1 MSSIN
6 NEISIINEGKSNI
19 ASSLIAK
26 FGVPKKNLLND
37 DGSLKRLSE
46 WNLDGVSQYW
56 ADQKVS
62 SASNIET
69 TPQVAKIGINTGI
82 SSNANTVLNVKGDS
96 ILTGNIT
103 ITGNIIND
111 GITAKLSSFL
121 RIDGSNG
128 TGTGVS
134 ALINKLSTG
143 TAAPVDAD
151 YYICQSA
158 GGGTT
163 DTIYYRR
170 PMSALWRW
178 IYPKTISTSESVSN
192 GGVTISPGS
201 SNEINFGSSTGDL
214 FFGYRKVGNSKIPT
228 NYIFG
233 DRGGTA
239 TVTSKGF
246 CKTGSTDEYL
256 LTGGGGHIAK
266 SSFLTNSDL
275 LEANL
280 GWGGKNF
287 YSSFGPLD
295 AALVPDLGANRFAFA
310 KPEGITIEYSK
321 DGGSTWLNYNASN
334 SQKLALT
341 TNIGT
346 ALCISGSPSVQ
357 ATVNNQLRII
367 FDTSKCNIYTQ
378 LNKFVIYISTNGSQ
392 QCTVSIYK
400 AFQSTPNDYKVV
412 TEDVSIGGWSGYNV
426 INVPEFITYGNSPAN
441 QNGRIKF
448 VFKIKAQSGNY
459 NGLSILSIMGFGGV
473 GWTTPSTLAK
483 TGCLYQID
491 TNQSAIFPG
500 VVSAKAFYY
509 APNPSADY
517 ILTANGEAVT
527 KKSLVEGYATE
538 TYVNNKIGEL
548 AFHDTTDTA
557 GALNSTSKLFI
568 IGAKT
573 QSDSPITFTNSSCYI
588 GTDSCLY
595 SNSKK
600 VLTSSDLTNYPIRTS
615 ITTLYPDTFN
625 TLTFSSLDSNFIY
638 YGAVRNNTLGITN
651 LVDTD
656 KSSVYWVGDSD
667 SDGGP
672 SYGALFSICS
682 DESFRIKY
690 KSISDNMWSGWKK
703 ILTEDSSILNT
714 FNKEAYLQWGGKNQV
729 NSSSPIDFTLNPF
742 LSGNKLA
749 ALTRSEFT
757 LYREISTDGTTWAW
771 AKVDADINK
780 QLFMG
785 DTDYQSQNLTTG
797 GYLQTQADQASTGR
811 RQVRISALYKKESN
825 NYTIFSLN
833 KIILSMAASSYSGTD
848 YDYFKLECGKN
859 ATKADGT
866 DATWTT
872 IVRWTPVRGYP
883 GFNTINF
890 NKISIGT
897 NSSDYNIIRFT
908 FKGGCSCAKILGFG
922 DYSNY
927 WRSNYIGLYGR
938 PYTIDHNGLTT
949 FMGGVSIP
957 GNLNVSGTTN
967 LGTTNLGTTV
977 IGTKSSTKGLTIHG
991 NIDATGWTK
1000 IGSTLNVSGKT
1011 TLGSSST
1018 SADLQVYGSIN
1029 ATNNI
1034 TASAF
1039 YESSDK
1045 NLKEDITSISA
1056 IDLARDIQLKE
1067 FRFKADGIKRYGVIA
1082 QDLLEEGLD
1091 NLVSTK
1097 NNHLTVDYISLLC
1110 LKIAQLEEEIK
1121 KIKMK
1126 LL

>member
-26 FGVPKKNLLND
+26 FGVPKENLLND

-62 SASNIET
+62 SASNKET

-121 RIDGSNG
+121 RVDGSNG
-128 TGTGVS
+128 TGAGVS

-143 TAAPVDAD
+143 SSTPVDAD
-151 YYICQSA
+151 YYISQSV

-163 DTIYYRR
+163 DTTYYRR
-170 PMSALWRW
+170 PMSALWKW

-192 GGVTISPGS
+192 GSVTISPGS

-346 ALCISGSPSVQ
+346 QLFISGSSSVK

-367 FDTSKCNIYTQ
+367 FDTSKCNIYTH

-426 INVPEFITYGNSPAN
+426 INVPEFMTYGNSPES

-473 GWTTPSTLAK
+473 GWATPSTLAK
-483 TGCLYQID
+483 TGCLYRID
-491 TNQSAIFPG
+491 TNQSAIFPQT
-500 VVSAKAFYY
+500 VSAKAFYY
-509 APNPSADY
+509 TPNPSADY
-517 ILTANGEAVT
+517 VLTANGGVVS

-538 TYVNNKIGEL
+538 TYVNNKIGSL

-573 QSDSPITFTNSSCYI
+573 QSNSPTTFTNSSCYI

-600 VLTSSDLTNYPIRTS
+600 VLTSSDLTNYPTRTS

-638 YGAVRNNTLGITN
+638 YGAVSNKTLGINN

-682 DESFRIKY
+682 DESFRIRY
-690 KSISDNMWSGWKK
+690 KSISDNVWSGWKK

-714 FNKEAYLQWGGKNQV
+714 FNKEAYLEWGGKNQV
-729 NSSSPIDFTLNPF
+729 NSSSPIDFILNPF

-749 ALTRSEFT
+749 ALTRSDVS
-757 LYREISTDGTTWAW
+757 LYREISVNGTSWTDWTNSDED
-771 AKVDADINK
+771 KKI
-780 QLFMG
+780 FMG
-785 DTDYQSQNLTTG
+785 DNAYQSQNLTTG
-797 GYLQTQADQASTGR
+797 GTLNTSASAASTGKM
-811 RQVRISALYKKESN
+811 QVRISALCRKGDDIYAA
-825 NYTIFSLN
+825 FSLN
-833 KIILSMAASSYSGTD
+833 KIILSMAASSYVGTD

-859 ATKADGT
+859 ATDAKGT
-866 DATWTT
+866 GTTWTT
-872 IVRWTPVRGYP
+872 VVSWTPVRGYP

-890 NKISIGT
+890 NRIQVGI

-922 DYSNY
+922 DYTNY

-938 PYTIDHNGLTT
+938 PYIIDHNGLTT

-957 GNLNVSGTTN
+957 GNLSASGTTN
-967 LGTTNLGTTV
+967 LGTTI
-977 IGTKSSTKGLTIHG
+977 IGTSSSTKGLTIHG
-991 NIDATGWTK
+991 NINATGWTK

-1029 ATNNI
+1029 ATKNI

>member
-26 FGVPKKNLLND
+26 FGVPRKNLLND

-62 SASNIET
+62 SASNIKT
-69 TPQVAKIGINTGI
+69 TPQVAKIGINTEI

-121 RIDGSNG
+121 RVDGSNG
-128 TGTGVS
+128 TGAGVS

-143 TAAPVDAD
+143 PSTPVDAD
-151 YYICQSA
+151 YYISQSV

-163 DTIYYRR
+163 DTTYYRR
-170 PMSALWRW
+170 PMSALWKW

-346 ALCISGSPSVQ
+346 SLCISGSSSVK

-426 INVPEFITYGNSPAN
+426 INVPEFITYGNTPTT

-459 NGLSILSIMGFGGV
+459 NGLIVQSIMGFGGV
-473 GWTTPSTLAK
+473 GWNTPSTLAK

-491 TNQSAIFPG
+491 TNQSAIFPQT
-500 VVSAKAFYY
+500 VSAKAFYY
-509 APNPSADY
+509 TPNPSADY
-517 ILTANGEAVT
+517 VLTANGGAVT

-538 TYVNNKIGEL
+538 TYVNNKIGSL

-573 QSDSPITFTNSSCYI
+573 QSNSPTTFTNSSCYI

-600 VLTSSDLTNYPIRTS
+600 VLTSSDLTNYPTRTS

-625 TLTFSSLDSNFIY
+625 RLLPADLGSNFVY
-638 YGAVRNNTLGITN
+638 YGQVLNDYIDLENIGG
-651 LVDTD
+651 DD
-656 KSSVYWVGDSD
+656 YSSIFWVGGNSNL
-667 SDGGP
+667 GGV
-672 SYGALFSICS
+672 SQGSLFAICS
-682 DESFRIKY
+682 DGSFRIRMGNP
-690 KSISDNMWSGWKK
+690 IDNYWEDWKK
-703 ILTEDSSILNT
+703 IIIEGSPILKN
-714 FNKEAYLQWGGKNQV
+714 FNKEAYLEWGGKNQV

-749 ALTRSEFT
+749 ALTRSDVS
-757 LYREISTDGTTWAW
+757 LYREISTNGTSWTDWTNSDDDK
-771 AKVDADINK
+771 KV
-780 QLFMG
+780 FMG
-785 DTDYQSQNLTTG
+785 DNDYQSQYNLTTG
-797 GYLQTQADQASTGR
+797 GTLNTSASAASTGKM
-811 RQVRISALYKKESN
+811 QVRISALCRKGNDIYAA
-825 NYTIFSLN
+825 FSLN
-833 KIILSMAASSYSGTD
+833 KIILSMGASSYTGTD

-859 ATKADGT
+859 ATDAKGT
-866 DATWTT
+866 GATWTT

-890 NKISIGT
+890 NRIQVGV

-922 DYSNY
+922 DYANY

-967 LGTTNLGTTV
+967 LGITI
-977 IGTKSSTKGLTIHG
+977 IGTESSTKGLTIHG
-991 NIDATGWTK
+991 NINATGWTK
-1000 IGSTLNVSGKT
+1000 IGSTLNVSGET
-1011 TLGSSST
+1011 TIGSPDT
-1018 SADLQVYGSIN
+1018 SANLQVHGSIN
-1029 ATNNI
+1029 ATQNI

>member
-62 SASNIET
+62 SASNKET

-121 RIDGSNG
+121 RVDGSNG
-128 TGTGVS
+128 TGAGVS

-143 TAAPVDAD
+143 PSTPVDAD
-151 YYICQSA
+151 YYISQSV

-163 DTIYYRR
+163 DTTYYRR
-170 PMSALWRW
+170 PMSALWKW

-334 SQKLALT
+334 SQKLGLT

-346 ALCISGSPSVQ
+346 SLCISGSSSVK

-426 INVPEFITYGNSPAN
+426 INVPEFITYGNTPAS

-459 NGLSILSIMGFGGV
+459 NGLIVQSIMGFGGV

-491 TNQSAIFPG
+491 TNQSAIFPQT
-500 VVSAKAFYY
+500 VSAKAFYY
-509 APNPSADY
+509 TPNPSADY
-517 ILTANGEAVT
+517 VLTANGGVVS

-538 TYVNNKIGEL
+538 TYVNNKIGSL

-573 QSDSPITFTNSSCYI
+573 QSDSPTTFTNSSCYI

-600 VLTSSDLTNYPIRTS
+600 VLTSSDLTNYPTRTS

-625 TLTFSSLDSNFIY
+625 IPLPADLGSNFVY
-638 YGAVRNNTLGITN
+638 YGQVPNDNIDLENMGG
-651 LVDTD
+651 DD
-656 KSSVYWVGDSD
+656 YSSIFWVGGNSNL
-667 SDGGP
+667 GGV
-672 SYGALFSICS
+672 SQGSLFAICS
-682 DESFRIKY
+682 DGSFRIR
-690 KSISDNMWSGWKK
+690 IGNPIDNYWEDWKK
-703 ILTEDSSILNT
+703 IITEGSPILKN
-714 FNKEAYLQWGGKNQV
+714 FNKEAYLEWGGKNQI

-749 ALTRSEFT
+749 ALTRSDVS
-757 LYREISTDGTTWAW
+757 LYREISTNGTSWTDWTNSDDDK
-771 AKVDADINK
+771 KV
-780 QLFMG
+780 FMG
-785 DTDYQSQNLTTG
+785 DNDYQSQYNLTTG
-797 GYLQTQADQASTGR
+797 GTLNTSASAASTGKM
-811 RQVRISALYKKESN
+811 QVRISALCRKGDNIYAA
-825 NYTIFSLN
+825 FSLN
-833 KIILSMAASSYSGTD
+833 KIILSMGASSYAGTD

-859 ATKADGT
+859 ATDAKGT
-866 DATWTT
+866 GATWTT

-890 NKISIGT
+890 NRIQVGI

-922 DYSNY
+922 DYANY

-957 GNLNVSGTTN
+957 GNLSVSGTTN
-967 LGTTNLGTTV
+967 LGITI

-1011 TLGSSST
+1011 TIGSPDT
-1018 SADLQVYGSIN
+1018 SADLQVHGSIN
-1029 ATNNI
+1029 ATQNI